1 MNSSTRKVLGAT
13 LDVQV
18 LVDNKRALGA
28 TRQVLVVVGPPWGI
42 LRGSKPKLEVWHE
55 MLTRW

>member
-28 TRQVLVVVGPPWGI
+28 TRQVLVAVVLPGGF
-42 LRGSKPKLEVWHE
+42 
-55 MLTRW
+55 